1 VSPGRD
7 GKAHYVGTLNSWAGR
22 WASLAVSVVGALY
35 GVALIVGFTTR
46 GLSAPIVDPLL
57 AIMEVLT
64 MIAAPLL
71 LILMAAIHGRASHDR
86 RIAGVVALTCM
97 ALATGI
103 TSVVH
108 FVELTAMRQLGS
120 ASLVWPSPL
129 YAAELLAWDVFV
141 GFSLVAA
148 SFTLENDGRAHRVR
162 SGLLICGVLCLLG
175 GVGPAVGSMRLQLV
189 GVFGYGAVL
198 PVVCLGISHLFRGD
212 PRR

>member
-1 VSPGRD
+1 MGV
-7 GKAHYVGTLNSWAGR
+7 
-22 WASLAVSVVGALY
+22 LAVSVTGALY

-71 LILMAAIHGRASHDR
+71 LMVMAAIHGRASHDR
-86 RIAGVVALTCM
+86 RIAGVVAMTFM

-148 SFTLENDGRAHRVR
+148 AFAIENDGRARLVR
-162 SGLLICGVLCLLG
+162 IGLLMSGMLCLFG
-175 GVGPAVGSMRLQLV
+175 GIGPAVGNMRLQLV
-189 GVFGYGAVL
+189 GVFGYGALL
-198 PVVCLGISHLFRGD
+198 PVVCLSISHLFRGD
-212 PRR
+212 PGR